1 MPATV
6 VGTGAMTLTEWGKRL
21 DPQGKV
27 DKIVEILAQQ
37 NEVLDDML
45 WVQGNLPTGHKTT
58 IRTGLPAVAWRML
71 NYGVKPGKSHTAQI
85 TDTCGMLEAYSQADK
100 SLADLNGNTSQFRLS
115 ESTAYLEA
123 MNQEQAKT
131 LFYGD
136 TSEFAA
142 KYIGFAPRYS
152 RLTREDPEQ
161 EDSSDYII
169 NAGGTGNNCTSI
181 WVVVWGDNSVF
192 GIFPKGSKAGIDMQ
206 DKGQVTLDDGDGGHY
221 EGYRTHLKWDCGV
234 TVRDF
239 RQVVRI
245 ANIDTRNLANVD
257 LVGLLVE
264 ATEKIH
270 NLKLGKPV
278 IYVNKT
284 VRTALRQQIRKTGNV
299 HLNLDTVEG
308 RRVTSFDEIPV
319 RRVDAIHN
327 QEAALV

>member
-1 MPATV
+1 
-6 VGTGAMTLTEWGKRL
+6 MTLSEWGKRL

-85 TDTCGMLEAYSQADK
+85 TDSCGMLEAYSQVDK
-100 SLADLNGNTSQFRLS
+100 ALADLNGNTAQFRLS

-136 TSEFAA
+136 TNEFAA
-142 KYIGFAPRYS
+142 KYIGLAPRYS
-152 RLTREDPEQ
+152 KLTKEDPKK
-161 EDSSDYII
+161 EDTSDYII
-169 NAGGTGNNCTSI
+169 DAGGTGNNCTSI
-181 WVVVWGDNSVF
+181 WVVVWGDNGVF

-206 DKGQVTLDDGDGGHY
+206 DKGQVTLDDGDGGHF
-221 EGYRTHLKWDCGV
+221 EGYRAHLKWDCGV
-234 TVRDF
+234 CVRDF

-245 ANIDTRNLANVD
+245 SNIDTNNLANVD

-278 IYVNKT
+278 IYMNKT
-284 VRTALRQQIRKTGNV
+284 VRTALRQQIRKTENV
-299 HLNLDTVEG
+299 HLSLDTVAG
-308 RRVTSFDEIPV
+308 KKVMSFDEIPV